1 MCRCNTTPFLSRVL
15 LFFAHKIDHRSFL
28 QHFTGERESVSFFF
42 VTTHNV
48 MQFNFIQRI
57 EKTKTWF
64 IWKSRISRVNILAA
78 AADANRLILQLQRHR
93 KRDKKGQR
101 GKAPMTKPIRKAKF
115 HVCVCVRPSNK
126 LKHHFTTIHFL
137 PAHTNSEITFGI
149 RIEIN
154 KKRNN
159 NQTEQMDEERKKQR
173 KKNYGIFDVNCSEHL
188 YVRCK

>member
-57 EKTKTWF
+57 EKIKTWF

-154 KKRNN
+154 KKEIIIKRNRW
-159 NQTEQMDEERKKQR
+159 MKRERSNEKKLR
-173 KKNYGIFDVNCSEHL
+173 DFWCEL
-188 YVRCK
+188 

>member
-15 LFFAHKIDHRSFL
+15 LFFCRQHRPSIISPAF
-28 QHFTGERESVSFFF
+28 HRRARKRFFFF

-78 AADANRLILQLQRHR
+78 AADANRLILLLQRHR

-154 KKRNN
+154 KKEIIIKQNRW
-159 NQTEQMDEERKKQR
+159 MKRERSNEKKLR
-173 KKNYGIFDVNCSEHL
+173 DFWCEL
-188 YVRCK
+188 